1 MGTTAPGLLASFS
14 FLSFLEETV
23 RIAERFCSSGVRFK
37 LADCI
42 KTHVRLY
49 SPQDRVAIP
58 ELDFIQFVFFTTS
71 MSWTSATYRRFEGD
85 DAGSARFD
93 LWGVEGRALLLERG
107 GVPGGS

>member
-1 MGTTAPGLLASFS
+1 V
-14 FLSFLEETV
+14 EK
-23 RIAERFCSSGVRFK
+23 FCSSGGRFK
-37 LADCI
+37 LADHI

-49 SPQDRVAIP
+49 SPQDCVAIP
-58 ELDFIQFVFFTTS
+58 ELDFIQFIFFMTS

-93 LWGVEGRALLLERG
+93 LWGVERALLLERG